1 MVRRHRPLLE
11 KVVQNSVQRE
21 LDKTIYELP
30 DSVRL
35 ELVDGLLNSLGVHA
49 DDILD

>member
-30 DSVRL
+30 DPVRL
-35 ELVDGLLNSLGVHA
+35 ELVDGLLSSLGVHA